1 MHLHS
6 SSLDLEKFH
15 AEFVPRSSL
24 PADFGGSCDTVE
36 VLHEKLC
43 KDFLDM
49 REHFMAEEKQATLR
63 SEWLKQDGEKHHDAI
78 ATFIIGRSSLLNC

>member
-6 SSLDLEKFH
+6 ASLDLEKFH
-15 AEFVPRSSL
+15 AEFVPRTSL
-24 PADFGGSCDTVE
+24 PADFGGACDTVE

-49 REHFMAEEKQATLR
+49 REYFMAEEKQAALQSDWSN
-63 SEWLKQDGEKHHDAI
+63 SEKNIAKLIVVEKI
-78 ATFIIGRSSLLNC
+78 VCLLNC